1 MKSEILFR
9 KAKKEDALQLSILFK
24 QVYMKTYAVEGI
36 THEFANFVSQKFSV
50 EAIKNTIEKENS
62 MIVATYKDNPVG
74 VAEIVYDSTC
84 PIRNII
90 SPELGKLYVLDW
102 FFGKGIGNGLIASVE
117 TELKNKGHNEYWL
130 WVYIKNNR
138 AISFYE
144 KQQFVVIGNAFFDM
158 EMHSY
163 ENKVMQKVIT

>member
-9 KAKKEDALQLSILFK
+9 KAQKQDALQLSILYK

-36 THEFANFVSQKFSV
+36 THEFANFASHKFSI
-50 EAIKNTIEKENS
+50 EAIKNKIEKENS
-62 MIVATYKDNPVG
+62 IIIATYKDNPVG
-74 VAEIVYDSTC
+74 VAEIVYNSIC
-84 PIRNII
+84 PIRNIV

-102 FFGKGIGNGLIASVE
+102 FFGKGIGYGLLNHVE
-117 TELKNKGHNEYWL
+117 IELKNKSHEEYWL

-144 KQQFVVIGNAFFDM
+144 KQHFTCIGNAFFDM
-158 EMHSY
+158 EMNSY
-163 ENKVMQKVIT
+163 ENKVMRKALV